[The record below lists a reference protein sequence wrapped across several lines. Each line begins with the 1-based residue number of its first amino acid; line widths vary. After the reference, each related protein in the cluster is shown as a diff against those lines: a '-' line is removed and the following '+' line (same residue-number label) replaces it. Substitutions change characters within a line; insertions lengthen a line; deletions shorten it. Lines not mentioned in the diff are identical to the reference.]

1 MPGQVVEGADV
12 PQHANLVKI
21 VHGFVCLFSNR
32 LHIRGF
38 TSQKQ
43 TRHDLTNRFIEW
55 AVSIIGA
62 VTILLQEI
70 IFEELGN
77 LKE

>member
-12 PQHANLVKI
+12 PQHANLVKM

-32 LHIRGF
+32 LHIRSF
-38 TSQKQ
+38 TSQNQ
-43 TRHDLTNRFIEW
+43 TRHDPNRFIEW

-62 VTILLQEI
+62 VTILLQEV

-77 LKE
+77 LGE